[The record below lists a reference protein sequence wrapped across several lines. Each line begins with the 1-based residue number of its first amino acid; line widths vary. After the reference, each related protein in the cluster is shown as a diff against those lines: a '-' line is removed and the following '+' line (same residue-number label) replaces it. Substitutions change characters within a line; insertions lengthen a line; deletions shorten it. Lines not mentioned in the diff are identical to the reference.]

1 VTVTV
6 FGIRHHGPG
15 SARSLA
21 RALAELEPDVVLV
34 EGPPEADGAVS
45 LAAHEQMR
53 PPVAL
58 LVYAPDEP
66 RRAVFYPFAAFSPEW
81 QAVQH
86 ALARDVP
93 LRFIDLAVAHWIGE
107 GTARERDVLRTDPLA
122 VLAQTAG
129 HGDPERWWED
139 VVEHRRD
146 ELAAFEAVAEA
157 MAALREDEEPES
169 EHEARR
175 EAHMRRAIRAAE
187 KDGFERIAVVC
198 GAWHVPALQQ
208 LPPAAHDAA
217 LLKGLPRTKVSAT
230 WVPWTHGRLAYAS
243 GYGAGVL
250 SPGWYDHLFTVDDD
264 VVVRWLT
271 KTARLLRE
279 RDIDLSSAHVLD
291 AARTAETLAT
301 LRGRPLAGLPEIV
314 DATAAVV
321 GTGADVALALV
332 HDNLIVGERL
342 GEVPEGTPVV
352 PLQADVAREQRR
364 LRLKPEAGARRLDLD
379 LRKENDRDRSH
390 LLHRLALLGIDW
402 GELAEATGA
411 RGTFHEL
418 WDLQWQPEYAVRL
431 IEAAMWGTTLADAG
445 AAYLRETVAKAQSLA
460 TITELVEATLLADLA
475 AATADV
481 MQAFQERAAIGTDVQ
496 QLMDAL
502 PPLARV
508 VRYGNVRETDVEA
521 VATVVEGLVVRIAVG
536 LSGAVSSLDDE
547 AAAEMSASVSN
558 VHGALALLD
567 RADLRAQW
575 EHALAGVAG
584 RDDVHGLVA
593 GRAARLLLDAGKLA
607 ADEAARRLSLALSR
621 GADPAHAAAWIEG
634 FFSGGGLV
642 LVHDEALLGLLD
654 SWLAAVDEDG
664 FTGSLPVLRRTFAT
678 FSPAERR
685 QIGER
690 VRRGGRMAAAA
701 DPDDE
706 LDHERAAQVLPVLAQ
721 ILGVEL

>member
-15 SARSLA
+15 SARSLM
-21 RALAELEPDVVLV
+21 RALAELKPDVVLV
-34 EGPPEADGAVS
+34 EGPPEADGVVA

-66 RRAVFYPFAAFSPEW
+66 RRAVFYPFATFSPEW
-81 QAVQH
+81 QALQH

-93 LRFIDLAVAHWIGE
+93 FRFVDLAVAHWIGE
-107 GTARERDVLRTDPLA
+107 GMARERDVLRTDPLA

-129 HGDPERWWED
+129 HGDAERWWED

-146 ELAAFEAVAEA
+146 ELSAFDAVAEA
-157 MAALREDEEPES
+157 MTALREDEEPES

-217 LLKGLPRTKVSAT
+217 LLKGLPRTKVAAT
-230 WVPWTHGRLAYAS
+230 WVPWTYGRLAYVS

-332 HDNLIVGERL
+332 RDNLIVGERL
-342 GEVPEGTPVV
+342 GEVPEDTPVV

-364 LRLKPEAGARRLDLD
+364 LRLKPEAGARRVDLD
-379 LRKENDRDRSH
+379 LRRENDRDRSH

-431 IEAAMWGTTLADAG
+431 IEAAMWGTTLVDAG
-445 AAYLRETVAKAQSLA
+445 AAYVREAVARAQSLA

-475 AATADV
+475 TATADV
-481 MQAFQERAAIGTDVQ
+481 MQAFQERAAVGTDVQ

-521 VATVVEGLVVRIAVG
+521 VATVVEALVVRIAVG
-536 LSGAVSSLDDE
+536 LGGAVSSLDDE
-547 AAAEMSASVSN
+547 AAAEMSASVSK

-567 RADLRAQW
+567 RAALRAQW
-575 EHALAGVAG
+575 EQALAGVAA

-593 GRAARLLLDAGKLA
+593 GRAARLLLDGGRLA

-634 FFSGGGLV
+634 FLSGGGLV
-642 LVHDEALLGLLD
+642 LVHDEALLGVLD
-654 SWLAAVDEDG
+654 SWLAGVDEDG
-664 FTGSLPVLRRTFAT
+664 FTSSLPVLRRTFAT

-690 VRRGGRMAAAA
+690 VRRGGQTAAAA
-701 DPDDE
+701 DADDE